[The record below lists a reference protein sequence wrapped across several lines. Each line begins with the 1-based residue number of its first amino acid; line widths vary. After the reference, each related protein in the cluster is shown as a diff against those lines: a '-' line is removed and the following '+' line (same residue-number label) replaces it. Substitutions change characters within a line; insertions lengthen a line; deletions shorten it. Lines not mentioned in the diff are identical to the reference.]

1 MRLFQKAGV
10 GAAFLVSC
18 LLACGD
24 STGPAE
30 TGEDYDLVLRS
41 ESALVSGCLG
51 WPEQEFSPANNTG
64 GVQLSVSVGENAT
77 EFTLRDP
84 DGVPHTLSKMLE
96 TRPVLLVFG
105 GFT

>member
-1 MRLFQKAGV
+1 M
-10 GAAFLVSC
+10 
-18 LLACGD
+18 
-24 STGPAE
+24 
-30 TGEDYDLVLRS
+30 

-84 DGVPHTLSKMLE
+84 DGVSHTLSEMLE